1 MKHLLLIPL
10 LMLCFGGCT
19 HVGPQTVPRD
29 RFEYNTA
36 IADSWKEQTLLNIVK
51 LRYADMPLFVEVASI
66 VSGYTLE
73 GSVNLGGSLSSG
85 SATQGD
91 LLSLGTA
98 GKYTDRPTITYAPIT
113 GAKFN
118 HNFMIPIPP
127 RSLLFLLQAGWP
139 ADIIFPIVVESVNG
153 LRSRQAAGDDQ
164 RVGDP
169 EFYRLVSLL
178 RKAQK
183 SGAVGMRI
191 VKGTAKSET
200 TVLFFHQQIISQ
212 EIMDARMEIH
222 QLLGLDPT
230 RQEFRVTYGLLPQG
244 GDEIA
249 LLTRSI
255 LQIMVDLAAQIDVP
269 SEHVAQG
276 FTPPALPPPA
286 GEAARLKQLIHVQTG
301 PEKPVNAYAAVHYE
315 DHWFW
320 IEKKDFESK
329 RTFAFLMMLFSLTE
343 TGGKEGLPLVTI
355 PAG

>member
-1 MKHLLLIPL
+1 M
-10 LMLCFGGCT
+10 
-19 HVGPQTVPRD
+19 PRD

-73 GSVNLGGSLSSG
+73 GSVNLGGSLSSD

-91 LLSLGTA
+91 LLSLGTS

-127 RSLLFLLQAGWP
+127 KSLLFLLQAGWP

-153 LRSRQAAGDDQ
+153 FRSRQAAGTDQ
-164 RVGDP
+164 RLGDP
-169 EFYRLVSLL
+169 EFYRLVKLL
-178 RKAQK
+178 RKTQK

-191 VKGTAKSET
+191 LKGTAAKET
-200 TVLFFHQQIISQ
+200 TVLFFHRQIESQ
-212 EIMDARMEIH
+212 EIVDARIEIH
-222 QLLGLDPT
+222 QLLGLDPS
-230 RQEFRVTYGLLPQG
+230 RQEFKVTYGLLSQDDG
-244 GDEIA
+244 EIA
-249 LLTRSI
+249 ILTRSI

-269 SEHVAQG
+269 AEHVADG
-276 FTPPALPPPA
+276 LTPSALPPPVD
-286 GEAARLKQLIHVQTG
+286 EAAHYKQLIQVQTG
-301 PEKPVNAYAAVHYE
+301 PDKPVSAYTAVYYE
-315 DHWFW
+315 GHWFW
-320 IEKKDFESK
+320 IDKRDFRSK